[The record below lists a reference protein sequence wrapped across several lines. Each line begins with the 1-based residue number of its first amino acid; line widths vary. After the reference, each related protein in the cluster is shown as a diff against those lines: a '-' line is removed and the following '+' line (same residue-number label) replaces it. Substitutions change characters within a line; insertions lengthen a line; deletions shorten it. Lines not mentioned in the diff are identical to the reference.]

1 MPYRADSPMR
11 SPVWPGMAGR
21 RFAAALTLLLLS
33 CLHAPGRAASAAPFA
48 MGVDH
53 DETSF
58 AGRWISRIYGEVF
71 RRLGVP
77 LRFVVYPTKRLS
89 VMLAGGEVDGE
100 AWRALDY
107 AIAYP
112 DLVRVDESVVE
123 GRFALY
129 AVGSR
134 ARLERIQ
141 DLSAANLHVQYRR
154 GLVVCENA
162 LKRWQPARRLSDVT
176 STEHGLRNLLESPAD
191 TALCDLEL
199 AVESALLSARFKGR
213 EAIVRLL
220 PLSDSVPLYPYLHPR
235 NAAMAPRL
243 AAVLKQMKSEGLI
256 ERYRREVDREFAD
269 K

>member
-1 MPYRADSPMR
+1 MPYRADSPVR
-11 SPVWPGMAGR
+11 FPVWPGMACR

-33 CLHAPGRAASAAPFA
+33 CLHAPGRAASTAPFA

-58 AGRWISRIYGEVF
+58 AGRWISRIYGEAF

-100 AWRALDY
+100 AWRAPDY

-112 DLVRVDESVVE
+112 DLVRVDEAVVD

-129 AVGSR
+129 AAGSL
-134 ARLERIQ
+134 ARLERIE
-141 DLSAANLHVQYRR
+141 DLAAANLRVQYRR
-154 GLVVCENA
+154 GVLVCENT
-162 LKRWQPARRLSDVT
+162 LKRWQPAPRLSDVT
-176 STEHGLRNLLESPAD
+176 STEQGLRNLLESPAD
-191 TALCDLEL
+191 TALCDTEL
-199 AVESALLSARFKGR
+199 AVESALHSARFKG
-213 EAIVRLL
+213 AAPIVRLL
-220 PLSDSVPLYPYLHPR
+220 SLSGSVPLYPYLHR
-235 NAAMAPRL
+235 KNAAMAPRL
-243 AAVLKQMKSEGLI
+243 AAVLRQMKSEGLI
-256 ERYRREVDREFAD
+256 ERYRREVDREFAR